1 VLTIGLILLVVIFWI
16 AINYSFACAFD
27 AMELTLLYLQCVAL
41 SLNYDV
47 NWPEKLLVIKHW
59 ISIFV
64 FEVAHSRTPRRTP
77 FCALSCPYP
86 MRRPGRKNASPSFTC
101 SPFVASPCCN
111 AQETAIA
118 SFGDPECH
126 SDVKPSPSFGELWTV
141 SGRLQ
146 WNCGL
151 PSD

>member
-1 VLTIGLILLVVIFWI
+1 MLTIGLILLVVIFWI

-47 NWPEKLLVIKHW
+47 NWPGKLLVIKHW

-86 MRRPGRKNASPSFTC
+86 MRQP
-101 SPFVASPCCN
+101 
-111 AQETAIA
+111 
-118 SFGDPECH
+118 
-126 SDVKPSPSFGELWTV
+126 
-141 SGRLQ
+141 
-146 WNCGL
+146 
-151 PSD
+151 